1 MFLLSL
7 SNARTSTVRPF
18 KFAFYLLSEWK
29 SSSSSSKKIQPT
41 TIHGTHNTLC
51 AVFFS
56 VFSLLC
62 FYSLLFS
69 LSFRTLLNSCGFF
82 TQNVSMSS
90 KPDCM
95 YVLKRKTKT
104 NSLLVQHL
112 VPVIVCVAVFSTLS
126 VLDSCVLL
134 LFAFAVSVASI
145 FDSILS
151 DFFFGSCSRYN
162 SFHFFIFLS
171 FLFVNV
177 FHLYLK

>member
-29 SSSSSSKKIQPT
+29 SSNSSSKKNT
-41 TIHGTHNTLC
+41 TNNNTRHTQHIVC
-51 AVFFS
+51 GFFLR
-56 VFSLLC
+56 LLS
-62 FYSLLFS
+62 FMLLFS
-69 LSFRTLLNSCGFF
+69 PLLAFVSYTVEFLWIF

-151 DFFFGSCSRYN
+151 DFFSVRVQDTIV
-162 SFHFFIFLS
+162 FIFS
-171 FLFVNV
+171 YFFP
-177 FHLYLK
+177 FGFWMCFIFI

>member
-1 MFLLSL
+1 MKEQQQQQQKNTTNNNSRHTQHIVCGFFLRLLS
-7 SNARTSTVRPF
+7 F
-18 KFAFYLLSEWK
+18 M
-29 SSSSSSKKIQPT
+29 
-41 TIHGTHNTLC
+41 
-51 AVFFS
+51 
-56 VFSLLC
+56 
-62 FYSLLFS
+62 LLFS
-69 LSFRTLLNSCGFF
+69 PLLAFVSYTVEFLWIF